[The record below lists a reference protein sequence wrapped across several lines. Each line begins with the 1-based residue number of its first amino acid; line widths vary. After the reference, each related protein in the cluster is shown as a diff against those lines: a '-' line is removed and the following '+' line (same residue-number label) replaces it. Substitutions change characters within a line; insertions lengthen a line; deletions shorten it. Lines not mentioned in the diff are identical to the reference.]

1 MFLNNR
7 TFKIN
12 SKHNKDHSSLQ
23 SQLAHLYLYISNDL
37 CNVMTSRNSN
47 SKVLTVFEALL
58 ANIKKC
64 FWRLLSI
71 AKYFTENNNC
81 FSSKEQKS
89 RLKNMCQYARDI
101 FVCRK
106 CISVWL
112 FTVKALLFPENY
124 TVEFILCG
132 GKPTMNWFFPSF
144 PLIDVID
151 INRPL
156 NPRVNSG
163 QNNAQWL

>member
-23 SQLAHLYLYISNDL
+23 SHLAHLYLYISNDL
-37 CNVMTSRNSN
+37 CNVMTSSRNSN

-151 INRPL
+151 L
-156 NPRVNSG
+156 
-163 QNNAQWL
+163 WLKDWFQVRTSIAR

>member
-1 MFLNNR
+1 
-7 TFKIN
+7 
-12 SKHNKDHSSLQ
+12 
-23 SQLAHLYLYISNDL
+23 
-37 CNVMTSRNSN
+37 
-47 SKVLTVFEALL
+47 
-58 ANIKKC
+58 
-64 FWRLLSI
+64 
-71 AKYFTENNNC
+71 
-81 FSSKEQKS
+81 
-89 RLKNMCQYARDI
+89 MCQYARDI